1 MFNIGDFIMFQT
13 MYIDDINITTTIVL
27 ALRGYTTKKL
37 QQ

>member
-1 MFNIGDFIMFQT
+1 MFQT